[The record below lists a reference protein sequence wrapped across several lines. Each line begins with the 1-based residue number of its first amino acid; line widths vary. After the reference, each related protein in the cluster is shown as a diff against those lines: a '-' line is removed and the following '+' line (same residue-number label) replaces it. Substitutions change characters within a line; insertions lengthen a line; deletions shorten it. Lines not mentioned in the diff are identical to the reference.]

1 MQILQIDDNAD
12 DTRSYSINTRA
23 LALPQAARLPRHHE
37 ADAVLSRFGIVGLV
51 VTYINKT
58 NTRLIVNQNSGARH
72 PVFCDATNEKIPAD
86 KLVTCE
92 LPFVA
97 LKGADVTTPYTNTG
111 IISPAR
117 ETGISCCRIPLET
130 TF

>member
-58 NTRLIVNQNSGARH
+58 NTKS
-72 PVFCDATNEKIPAD
+72 DSSST
-86 KLVTCE
+86 
-92 LPFVA
+92 
-97 LKGADVTTPYTNTG
+97 
-111 IISPAR
+111 
-117 ETGISCCRIPLET
+117 RIPEPDIQCSAMPQMKKFLLT
-130 TF
+130 NS